1 MNVKGR
7 QAENS
12 AATRTALL
20 KIARKL
26 FAERGY
32 AETATEEV
40 VRRARVTR
48 GALYHHFHNKQ
59 DLFKAV
65 LHEEERRLAGTV
77 ATAALAQPDPWRALK
92 AGSEAFLDA
101 CLEPAVRQIVLIDAP
116 AVLGW
121 EAYREIDASYFLAGV
136 KASIGAAIE
145 AKLIPK
151 QPIDALGHLLMGALH
166 EASLMIAHSKDQ
178 SITRRE
184 VSETVER
191 LFNGIRESSSKFE
204 V

>member
-1 MNVKGR
+1 MPVKSR

-12 AATRTALL
+12 AATRAALV
-20 KIARKL
+20 KVARKL

-32 AETATEEV
+32 TEAATEEV

-48 GALYHHFHNKQ
+48 GALYHHFRDKQ
-59 DLFKAV
+59 DLFRAV
-65 LHEEERRLAGTV
+65 LHEEERKLAGTV
-77 ATAALAQPDPWRALK
+77 TAAAATEPDPWRALK

-101 CLEPAVRQIVLIDAP
+101 CLDPAVRQIVLIDAP

-121 EAYREIDASYFLAGV
+121 EDYREIDAGYFLVGV
-136 KASIGAAIE
+136 KASISAAIE

-151 QPIDALGHLLMGALH
+151 QPVDALAHIIMGALH
-166 EASLMIAHSKDQ
+166 EASLLIAHSKDQ
-178 SITRRE
+178 STTRRE

-191 LFNGIRESSSKFE
+191 LFTGIRRVPGE
-204 V
+204 